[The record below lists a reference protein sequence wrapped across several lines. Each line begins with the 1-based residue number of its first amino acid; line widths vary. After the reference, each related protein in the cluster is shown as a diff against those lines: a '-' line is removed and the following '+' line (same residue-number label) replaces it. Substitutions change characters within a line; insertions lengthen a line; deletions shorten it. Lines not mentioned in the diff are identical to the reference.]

1 MAKIMKT
8 SAQEEALQTIIG
20 NLKLTERLN
29 AVMDNVEILEAGT
42 IAVQAD
48 KDKVTMELPAAVLNK
63 LLGDV
68 RKTKVAEV
76 KTLSKRYSIT
86 LDDEDEKILA
96 EATAKKLAP
105 VATPAPEVAQGT
117 VIPSGEPDEDAE
129 SDAVDEKDS
138 LPK

>member
-42 IAVQAD
+42 ITVQAD

-68 RKTKVAEV
+68 RKAKVAEV

-96 EATAKKLAP
+96 EATAKKSAP
-105 VATPAPEVAQGT
+105 VATPVPEVAQGT
-117 VIPSGEPDEDAE
+117 VIPSGEPDKESEAEMADGED
-129 SDAVDEKDS
+129 
-138 LPK
+138 LLLQ

>member
-8 SAQEEALQTIIG
+8 SAQEEALQTIVG

-42 IAVQAD
+42 ITVQAD

-68 RKTKVAEV
+68 RKAKVAEV
-76 KTLSKRYSIT
+76 KT
-86 LDDEDEKILA
+86 
-96 EATAKKLAP
+96 
-105 VATPAPEVAQGT
+105 QN
-117 VIPSGEPDEDAE
+117 VIPLRWMMKTKKS
-129 SDAVDEKDS
+129 SRRQLRKS
-138 LPK
+138 QLRLQHLCRK

>member
-29 AVMDNVEILEAGT
+29 AVMDNVEILETGT
-42 IAVQAD
+42 ITVQAD

-86 LDDEDEKILA
+86 LDDEDEKILRAAA
-96 EATAKKLAP
+96 EKKKAKTEDSVETP
-105 VATPAPEVAQGT
+105 VVPVVEMPQAT
-117 VIPSGEPDEDAE
+117 VIPDVAEDVTE
-129 SDAVDEKDS
+129 
-138 LPK
+138 

>member
-8 SAQEEALQTIIG
+8 SAQEEALQTIVG

-29 AVMDNVEILEAGT
+29 AVMDNIEILEAGT
-42 IAVQAD
+42 ITVQAD
-48 KDKVTMELPAAVLNK
+48 KDKVTMELSAAVLNK

-68 RKTKVAEV
+68 RKAKVTEI

-96 EATAKKLAP
+96 EATAKKSAL
-105 VATPAPEVAQGT
+105 VATPVPEVAQGT
-117 VIPSGEPDEDAE
+117 VIPSGEPDEESEAE
-129 SDAVDEKDS
+129 MADGEGVISQ
-138 LPK
+138 

>member
-8 SAQEEALQTIIG
+8 SAQEEALQTIVG

-29 AVMDNVEILEAGT
+29 AVMDNVEILETGT
-42 IAVQAD
+42 ITVQAD

-86 LDDEDEKILA
+86 LDDEDEKILRAA
-96 EATAKKLAP
+96 EKKKAKAEDSEETP
-105 VATPAPEVAQGT
+105 VVETPQAT
-117 VIPSGEPDEDAE
+117 VIPDVVEDVTE
-129 SDAVDEKDS
+129 
-138 LPK
+138 

>member
-42 IAVQAD
+42 ITVQAD
-48 KDKVTMELPAAVLNK
+48 KDKVAMELPAAVLNK

-68 RKTKVAEV
+68 RKAKVAEV

-96 EATAKKLAP
+96 EATAKKSAP
-105 VATPAPEVAQGT
+105 VATPVPEVAQGT
-117 VIPSGEPDEDAE
+117 VILSGEPNEESEAEMADGEDL
-129 SDAVDEKDS
+129 
-138 LPK
+138 LPQ

>member
-8 SAQEEALQTIIG
+8 SAQEEALQTIVG

-29 AVMDNVEILEAGT
+29 AVMDNVEILETGT
-42 IAVQAD
+42 ITVQAD

-86 LDDEDEKILA
+86 LDDEDEKILRAAA
-96 EATAKKLAP
+96 EKKKAKAEDSEETP
-105 VATPAPEVAQGT
+105 VVEMPRAT
-117 VIPSGEPDEDAE
+117 VIPDAAEDMTE
-129 SDAVDEKDS
+129 
-138 LPK
+138 

>member
-8 SAQEEALQTIIG
+8 SAQEEALQTIVG

-29 AVMDNVEILEAGT
+29 AVMDNVEILESGT
-42 IAVQAD
+42 ITVQAD

-68 RKTKVAEV
+68 RKAKVAEV

-96 EATAKKLAP
+96 EATAKKSAP
-105 VATPAPEVAQGT
+105 VATPVPEAAQGT
-117 VIPSGEPDEDAE
+117 VILSGEPNEESEAEMADGEDL
-129 SDAVDEKDS
+129 
-138 LPK
+138 LPQ

>member
-8 SAQEEALQTIIG
+8 SAQEEALQTIVG

-29 AVMDNVEILEAGT
+29 AVMDNIEILEAGT
-42 IAVQAD
+42 ITVQAD
-48 KDKVTMELPAAVLNK
+48 KDKVTMELSAAVLNK

-68 RKTKVAEV
+68 RKAKVTEI

-96 EATAKKLAP
+96 EATAKKSAL
-105 VATPAPEVAQGT
+105 VATPVPEVAQGT
-117 VIPSGEPDEDAE
+117 VIPSGEPDEESEAE
-129 SDAVDEKDS
+129 MADGEDL
-138 LPK
+138 LPQ

>member
-8 SAQEEALQTIIG
+8 SAQEEALQTIVG

-29 AVMDNVEILEAGT
+29 AVMDNVEILETGT
-42 IAVQAD
+42 ITVQAD
-48 KDKVTMELPAAVLNK
+48 KDKATMELPAAVLNK

-86 LDDEDEKILA
+86 LDDEDEKILKAAA
-96 EATAKKLAP
+96 EKKKAKAEDP
-105 VATPAPEVAQGT
+105 EETPGVEMTQAT
-117 VIPSGEPDEDAE
+117 VIPDVVEDATE
-129 SDAVDEKDS
+129 
-138 LPK
+138 